1 MFHPKTRPNWCKE
14 VKCLTGSLKFR
25 ARGLLQSW
33 IVKCFF
39 STLNFDE
46 KSWFAVFFSSV
57 KRVKNRQINF
67 KILAQNFWEKKRY
80 LNRVFYIVYSNYYCS
95 KFLKCFHE
103 QKASFIA
110 IFLFLFAI
118 YILFVRS
125 ILFPNNKLHQGLLQ
139 KRKIDPIELY
149 AWLLSNRLFQY
160 KIQRALLIFQFLTD
174 CSNIRWFSGWKKMSF
189 ASIYV
194 RISFTQ
200 IHTLSEK
207 WNEVK

>member
-1 MFHPKTRPNWCKE
+1 MR
-14 VKCLTGSLKFR
+14 
-25 ARGLLQSW
+25 
-33 IVKCFF
+33 
-39 STLNFDE
+39 
-46 KSWFAVFFSSV
+46 
-57 KRVKNRQINF
+57 
-67 KILAQNFWEKKRY
+67 EKKIFKWSF
-80 LNRVFYIVYSNYYCS
+80 LHRVVHSNNYY
-95 KFLKCFHE
+95 HE

-174 CSNIRWFSGWKKMSF
+174 CSNIRWFSGWKKKCPSLQYMYVSHSHRF
-189 ASIYV
+189 ILCQKSEMKLNSILLIV
-194 RISFTQ
+194 ICLLCTQ
-200 IHTLSEK
+200 GYFYIFWGRKVVGWFLIQQYFFCIFSSHTH
-207 WNEVK
+207 